1 MSLTLQAAGSR
12 KFFLDFSSDN
22 LVDCAPNTACLR
34 PELECLVPNSQFCD
48 PHRGLTSGTT
58 DNVFSIDEPGS
69 SLLDIEPG
77 DMEDRLVFIS
87 FRDNAGDVGN
97 AWGLIFSK
105 DDCLGSDD
113 VAVARTGETWRFEPI
128 VPMDAMLPRACLTRA
143 KNGKHGPQIL
153 QGLYEVPFGFLVTRL
168 D

>member
-87 FRDNAGDVGN
+87 FRDNDGDG
-97 AWGLIFSK
+97 WGLSFSP
-105 DDCLGSDD
+105 DDCEGSNY
-113 VAVARTGETWRFEPI
+113 VS
-128 VPMDAMLPRACLTRA
+128 
-143 KNGKHGPQIL
+143 
-153 QGLYEVPFGFLVTRL
+153 VTRTL
-168 D
+168 DTWYFRPNGQGRVFGG